1 MHKTYKSKLGT
12 LYILVLCFML
22 IPLFSMLYEGV
33 WAGVFI
39 TAAVIAFLIYIYFA
53 TSYIIDGDKL
63 IIKIGF
69 LGTRVIPVI
78 SITSIESTGSLLSAP
93 AFSINGRLQVN
104 AMGNSVV
111 ISPKRPGAFCTD
123 LQEINPD
130 IVVPLSID
138 RSCCE

>member
-1 MHKTYKSKLGT
+1 
-12 LYILVLCFML
+12 ML
-22 IPLFSMLYEGV
+22 IPLFSMLYEGI
-33 WAGVFI
+33 WAGVLI
-39 TAAVIAFLIYIYFA
+39 AAAVIAFLIYLYFA

-69 LGTRVIPVI
+69 LGTRVIPVM

-93 AFSINGRLQVN
+93 AFSINDRLQVN
-104 AMGNSVV
+104 AGGNSVV
-111 ISPKRPGAFCTD
+111 ISPKRPGAFCDD

-130 IVVPLSID
+130 IVIPLTID

>member
-12 LYILVLCFML
+12 LYILFLCFML
-22 IPLFSMLYEGV
+22 IPLFSMLYEGIL
-33 WAGVFI
+33 AGVLI
-39 TAAVIAFLIYIYFA
+39 AAAVIAFLIYLYFA

-69 LGTRVIPVI
+69 LGSRVIPVM
-78 SITSIESTGSLLSAP
+78 SITSIESTGSLFSGP

-104 AMGNSVV
+104 AGGNTVV